1 GDRHHRHNDG
11 SQRAEEQKD
20 HQHHDE
26 QRVDQRLYDFV
37 DGVAD
42 VSGRVVSNLSRQ
54 TRGQFALDLLH
65 FRAHTLYHVNR
76 IRIRQNVD
84 AHEHGLLPGEP
95 DFRVVVFRTQNDV
108 RDVSQPNESSF
119 VLTHHKFFEIIR
131 SVQVGVRSEIY
142 LKQ

>member
-1 GDRHHRHNDG
+1 M
-11 SQRAEEQKD
+11 
-20 HQHHDE
+20 
-26 QRVDQRLYDFV
+26 

-42 VSGRVVSNLSRQ
+42 VSGRIVGDFSRQ

-84 AHEHGLLPGEP
+84 THEHGLLPREP
-95 DFRVVVFRTQNDV
+95 HFRVVVFRTENDV
-108 RDVSQPNESSF
+108 RDVSQPNESTL
-119 VLTHHKFFEIIR
+119 VLAHHKFFEIIR